1 MTAARRLEI
10 YGFLG
15 NLTLRTAEIDRVES
29 TLYTRGG
36 RKRGRGRKREG
47 KRASSGQAVE
57 LVVSVN

>member
-29 TLYTRGG
+29 TLYTTGEG
-36 RKRGRGRKREG
+36 EGEGERKRE
-47 KRASSGQAVE
+47 SSGQAVE